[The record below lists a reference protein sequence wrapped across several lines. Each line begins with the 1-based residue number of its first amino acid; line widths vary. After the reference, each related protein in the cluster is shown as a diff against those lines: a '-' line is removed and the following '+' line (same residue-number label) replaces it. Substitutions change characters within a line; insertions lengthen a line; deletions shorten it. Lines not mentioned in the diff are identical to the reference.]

1 METHVTTRIVP
12 LTAAVLLFACFS
24 VRAENEQDI
33 PWDKLRDTANRYL
46 DACSTPKDVA
56 GMQKKFKQRIKQRM
70 EDSDTLGE
78 DSIMRSLML
87 DWAAGNTAKIKRKEK
102 ETITQACFYFVT
114 FIDKGFLVPVQIREQ
129 LTPDNLKEIFNHLEG
144 EIAKAKGTE
153 KKE

>member
-1 METHVTTRIVP
+1 MTTRIVP

-24 VRAENEQDI
+24 VHAENEPDI
-33 PWDKLRDTANRYL
+33 PWDKLRDTASRYL
-46 DACSTPKDVA
+46 EACSTTKEVE

-87 DWAAGNTAKIKRKEK
+87 DWAAGNTGKIKRKEK
-102 ETITQACFYFVT
+102 EAVTQACFYFVT

-144 EIAKAKGTE
+144 EIAKAKGSS